1 MQLHCKAKRS
11 AAASKVFEIPRRW
24 DREQAADALEER
36 GLHRKAKSYRHCMH
50 GGRVQDPCIRLDPF
64 TICDHKFYQ
73 PIPCQGKACPR
84 CYGYATVTAGRQC
97 LEQLNAIAPGIQQR
111 CRIAGEQY
119 AVIVAEC
126 VRDLGA
132 AEPVNS
138 DVQRVI
144 DDLVN
149 WQEAIQRWLA
159 LRMGN
164 HAMYRR
170 VDVEAD
176 ESGWRVVGRLLL
188 AGPRLPLDTETL
200 WRGEEPLVLRPVP
213 DLASAVDVVF
223 ALRPAWTEAQAGV
236 IEAALFDVR
245 STQGSGALRGAPQPP
260 KAVECCPIHGNELV
274 PGKLATVEDLR
285 AGGYRE
291 VWEVVREAQQARAS
305 PAAAA

>member
-1 MQLHCKAKRS
+1 M
-11 AAASKVFEIPRRW
+11 
-24 DREQAADALEER
+24 
-36 GLHRKAKSYRHCMH
+36 HR
-50 GGRVQDPCIRLDPF
+50 GRVQDLRIRLDPF

-84 CYGYATVTAGRQC
+84 CYGYATMTAGRQC

-126 VRDLGA
+126 VRDLGP
-132 AEPVNS
+132 AEPVIS

-144 DDLVN
+144 DDLVD
-149 WQEAIQRWLA
+149 WQEAVQRRLG
-159 LRMGN
+159 LRKGN

-170 VDVEAD
+170 VDIEAD
-176 ESGWRVVGRLLL
+176 ESGWRIVGRLLL

-200 WRGEEPLVLRPVP
+200 WRGEESLVLRPVP
-213 DLASAVDVVF
+213 DLSSAVDVVF
-223 ALRPAWTEAQAGV
+223 TLRPVWAEPQAAV
-236 IEAALFDVR
+236 IEAALFHVR
-245 STQGSGALRGAPQPP
+245 STQGSGALRGAPRPP
-260 KAVECCPIHGNELV
+260 KAVKCCPIHGNELV
-274 PGKLATVEDLR
+274 PGRLATVEDLR

-291 VWEVVREAQQARAS
+291 VWEVAREARQARAS